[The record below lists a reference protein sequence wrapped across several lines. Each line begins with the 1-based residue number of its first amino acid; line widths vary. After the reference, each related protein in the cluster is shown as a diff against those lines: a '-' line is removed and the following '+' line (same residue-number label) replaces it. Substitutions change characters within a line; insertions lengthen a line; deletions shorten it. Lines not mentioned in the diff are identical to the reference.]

1 MKKNSSLKK
10 NSGKSYEEIIKLMIN
25 STNII
30 KTLPSLIQ
38 SGKFSVSVKSEAKQL
53 IIKKNT
59 HHKFNFVIIFY
70 QCVFS
75 KDSFKPSNIEI
86 YYTGENSHDY
96 IISQIPT
103 REQSVSLKSLGMKYF
118 PEMKSLVI
126 KF

>member
-1 MKKNSSLKK
+1 MKKNLNLEK
-10 NSGKSYEEIIKLMIN
+10 NYCEIVEKMLN
-25 STNII
+25 STKII
-30 KTLPSLIQ
+30 SNLGDLIA
-38 SGKFSVSVKSEAKQL
+38 SGKFSVSVKSETKQL

-103 REQSVSLKSLGMKYF
+103 REQSVLLKSLGMKYF
-118 PEMKSLVI
+118 PEMKSLII

>member
-1 MKKNSSLKK
+1 MKKNL
-10 NSGKSYEEIIKLMIN
+10 NLEKSYCEIVEKMLN
-25 STNII
+25 STKII
-30 KTLPSLIQ
+30 SNLSELIQ
-38 SGKFSVSVKSEAKQL
+38 SGKFSVSVKSETKQL

-103 REQSVSLKSLGMKYF
+103 REQSVLLKSLGMKYF
-118 PEMKSLVI
+118 PEMKSLII